1 MNQASKKFFK
11 KGDPYVLLTSLGL
24 LISLGMVLWLL
35 AIVLVKGLGIFWPRE
50 LVQINLKGENVY
62 LGELWNSG
70 KEISENE
77 FEQIVE
83 EEKTQLKIGNRD
95 LYGYD
100 FIWIS
105 DKEIITMTK
114 PQNAAVFERSEYGNL
129 YGFILQVN
137 LNNEIV
143 TDSSELFNEAEKG
156 ISLAHELKIKLDE
169 IEEEYNTLL
178 TPLNKIQREISL
190 LKVNSDFL
198 TDEEAK
204 RLNLLKEEENKL
216 TESINQP
223 RIVLEEKI
231 STLKER
237 LNSFTVN
244 VITANGDETLM
255 QLKNVVRLYQP
266 NEMGIFGKSIHYVQ
280 NLWEFLS
287 GEPRES
293 NTEGGVFPAIFGTV
307 MMVIL
312 MSILVV
318 PFGVLAAVYLNEYAK
333 QGALTRIIR
342 LSVNNLAGVPSIVFG
357 IFGLGF
363 FIYIVGGSIDQ
374 FFFSDKLPAPTFGT
388 GGILWASLTLALLTL
403 PVVVVAT
410 EEGIL
415 AVPKA
420 NKDGAL
426 ALGATKWQ
434 MIKKVVLPNAMP
446 GILTG
451 LILAISRGAGE
462 VAPLMI
468 TGVVK
473 LAPDM
478 PLDFNF
484 PFFHLDRKFMHL
496 GFHIYDVGF
505 QSPNVE
511 AAIPMVYSTALLLI
525 AIVVF
530 LNLLAIYL
538 RNRLRKKY
546 KSSSF

>member
-105 DKEIITMTK
+105 DKEIKTMTK

>member
-50 LVQINLKGENVY
+50 LVQINLKDENVY

-105 DKEIITMTK
+105 DKEIKTMTK

>member
-50 LVQINLKGENVY
+50 LVQINSKDENVY

-105 DKEIITMTK
+105 DKEIKTMTK